1 MKKNVSRTFNELLD
15 TIFFKNLLEVTLLII
30 KSEIVKLLHIYT
42 SSYKGLSKESWML
55 ALVMLINRSGSM
67 VLPFLGVYMTAHLK
81 FSIENTGIVLSFFG
95 IGSVIG
101 SWLGG
106 FITDRI
112 GEYKVQYL
120 ILLLSV
126 PLFCLIPLFKTEA
139 GVALIILLQSIVSD
153 AFRPANSVAITKY
166 AKPENIT
173 RAFSLNRMAV
183 NLGFSI
189 GPALGG
195 ILSAISYDFL
205 FYSNALAALLAGLI
219 YIWFFY
225 KRNKLAKIKAKKVQE
240 VIEIKK
246 ENSPYS
252 DGKFLIYCFF
262 CMLFSIC
269 FFQLFSTLTIFYKDT
284 VHLSQQ
290 NIGYILGYSG
300 FLVVLLEMGLV
311 QIAEKYFTLART
323 MFLGTF
329 ICGLSY
335 AMLGFDHSIMT
346 LVISMSLLSAGEI
359 WALPFMSTITA
370 LRSGKNNKGAYMG
383 LNGIS
388 FSIAFIVTPYLG
400 TLIAEKFGFTTLW
413 IGTGILATMIAI
425 GFYFIV
431 PWMLKDKEA
440 QA

>member
-1 MKKNVSRTFNELLD
+1 
-15 TIFFKNLLEVTLLII
+15 
-30 KSEIVKLLHIYT
+30 
-42 SSYKGLSKESWML
+42 ML
-55 ALVMLINRSGSM
+55 ALVMLINRAGSM
-67 VLPFLGVYMTAHLK
+67 VLPFLGVYMTDHLK

-112 GEYKVQYL
+112 GEYRVQYL
-120 ILLLSV
+120 SLLLSV
-126 PLFCLIPLFKTEA
+126 PLFCMIPLFKTEI
-139 GVALIILLQSIVSD
+139 GVATIILLQSIVSD
-153 AFRPANSVAITKY
+153 SFRPANSVAITKY

-195 ILSAISYDFL
+195 ILSAISYEFL
-205 FYSNALAALLAGLI
+205 FLSNAFTALVAGIL
-219 YIWFFY
+219 YIVFFR
-225 KRNKLAKIKAKKVQE
+225 KRNILAKLKARKVQE
-240 VIEIKK
+240 AIEIKK
-246 ENSPYS
+246 ENSPYR
-252 DGKFLIYCFF
+252 DGKFLVYCFF

-284 VHLSQQ
+284 AHLSQQ
-290 NIGYILGYSG
+290 SIGYILGYSG

-311 QIAEKYFTLART
+311 QVAEKYFSLAVT
-323 MFLGTF
+323 MLLGTF
-329 ICGLSY
+329 ICGFAY
-335 AMLGFDHSIMT
+335 AMLGFDYSILT
-346 LVISMSLLSAGEI
+346 LVISMSLLCVGEI

-388 FSIAFIVTPYLG
+388 FSIAFIVTPTLG
-400 TLIAEKFGFTTLW
+400 TFIAERFGFTILW
-413 IGTGILATMIAI
+413 IGTGVLATIIAI
-425 GFYFIV
+425 AFYYIV
-431 PWMLKDKEA
+431 PWMIGDRKHAES
-440 QA
+440 

>member
-1 MKKNVSRTFNELLD
+1 MK
-15 TIFFKNLLEVTLLII
+15 LIH
-30 KSEIVKLLHIYT
+30 LYT
-42 SSYKGLSKESWML
+42 SSFKGLSKESWML

-67 VLPFLGVYMTAHLK
+67 VLPFLGVYMTAYLH

-106 FITDRI
+106 YITDKV
-112 GEYKVQYL
+112 GEYKVQY
-120 ILLLSV
+120 ISLLLSV
-126 PLFCLIPLFKTEA
+126 PLFCLIPVFKTEA

-153 AFRPANSVAITKY
+153 SFRPANSVAITKY

-195 ILSAISYDFL
+195 ILSAISYEFL
-205 FYSNALAALLAGLI
+205 FYSNALGALLAGLM
-219 YIWFFY
+219 YILFFY
-225 KRNKLAKIKAKKVQE
+225 KRNKLAKIKAKKVKE
-240 VIEIKK
+240 AVEIKK
-246 ENSPYS
+246 ENSPYR

-284 VHLSQQ
+284 AHLSQES
-290 NIGYILGYSG
+290 IGYILGYSG

-311 QIAEKYFTLART
+311 QIAEKYFSLART
-323 MFLGTF
+323 MFFGTF

-335 AMLGFDHSIMT
+335 ALLGFDYSIVT

-388 FSIAFIVTPYLG
+388 FSIAFIITPYLG
-400 TLIAEKFGFTTLW
+400 TLIAEKFGFSFLW
-413 IGTGILATMIAI
+413 IGTGILATLIAV
-425 GFYFIV
+425 GFYFVV
-431 PWMLKDKEA
+431 PWMLKEKEA
-440 QA
+440 

>member
-1 MKKNVSRTFNELLD
+1 MK
-15 TIFFKNLLEVTLLII
+15 LIY
-30 KSEIVKLLHIYT
+30 LYT
-42 SSYKGLSKESWML
+42 SSFKGLSKESWML
-55 ALVMLINRSGSM
+55 ALVMLINRAGSM
-67 VLPFLGVYMTAHLK
+67 VLPFLGVYMTNHLH

-106 FITDRI
+106 FITDKI
-112 GEYKVQYL
+112 GEYRVQSFS
-120 ILLLSV
+120 LLLSV
-126 PLFCLIPLFKTEA
+126 PLFCLIPVFKTEV
-139 GVALIILLQSIVSD
+139 GVAAIILIQSIVSD

-195 ILSAISYDFL
+195 ILSAISYEFL
-205 FYSNALAALLAGLI
+205 FFANALTALSAGI
-219 YIWFFY
+219 VYIVFFR
-225 KRNKLAKIKAKKVQE
+225 KRNKIARLKAKKIKE

-246 ENSPYS
+246 DRSPYR
-252 DGKFLIYCFF
+252 DGKFLLYCFF

-284 VHLSQQ
+284 AHLSQQ

-311 QIAEKYFTLART
+311 QVAEKYFSLAVT

-335 AMLGFDHSIMT
+335 AMLGFDHGMLT
-346 LVISMSLLSAGEI
+346 LVLSMSLLCVGEI
-359 WALPFMSTITA
+359 WALPFMVTITA

-388 FSIAFIVTPYLG
+388 FSIAFIITPYLG
-400 TLIAEKFGFTTLW
+400 TLIAEKLGFTTLW
-413 IGTGILATMIAI
+413 MGTGILATAIAI
-425 GFYFIV
+425 AFYFIV
-431 PWMLKDKEA
+431 PWMIGDRKHAE
-440 QA
+440 

>member
-1 MKKNVSRTFNELLD
+1 MK
-15 TIFFKNLLEVTLLII
+15 LIH
-30 KSEIVKLLHIYT
+30 LYT
-42 SSYKGLSKESWML
+42 SSFKGLSKESWML

-67 VLPFLGVYMTAHLK
+67 VLPFLGVYMTAYLH

-106 FITDRI
+106 YITDKV

-120 ILLLSV
+120 SLLLSV
-126 PLFCLIPLFKTEA
+126 PLFCLIPVFKTEA

-153 AFRPANSVAITKY
+153 SFRPANSVAITKY
-166 AKPENIT
+166 AKLENIT

-195 ILSAISYDFL
+195 ILSAISYEFL
-205 FYSNALAALLAGLI
+205 FYSNALGALLAGLM
-219 YIWFFY
+219 YILFFY
-225 KRNKLAKIKAKKVQE
+225 KRNKLAKIKAKKVKE
-240 VIEIKK
+240 AVEIKK
-246 ENSPYS
+246 ENSPYR

-284 VHLSQQ
+284 AHLSQES
-290 NIGYILGYSG
+290 IGYILGYSG

-311 QIAEKYFTLART
+311 QIAEKYFSLART

-335 AMLGFDHSIMT
+335 ALLGFDYSIVT

-388 FSIAFIVTPYLG
+388 FSIAFIITPYLG
-400 TLIAEKFGFTTLW
+400 TLIAEKFGFSFLW
-413 IGTGILATMIAI
+413 IGTGISATLIAV
-425 GFYFIV
+425 GFYFVV
-431 PWMLKDKEA
+431 PWMLKEKEA
-440 QA
+440 

>member
-1 MKKNVSRTFNELLD
+1 MK
-15 TIFFKNLLEVTLLII
+15 II
-30 KSEIVKLLHIYT
+30 HLYT
-42 SSYKGLSKESWML
+42 NSFKGLSRESWML
-55 ALVMLINRSGSM
+55 ALVMLINRAGSM
-67 VLPFLGVYMTAHLK
+67 VLPFLGVYMTDHLK

-106 FITDRI
+106 YITDKI
-112 GEYKVQYL
+112 GEYKVQYMS
-120 ILLLSV
+120 LLLSV
-126 PLFCLIPLFKTEA
+126 PLFCLIPVFKTEI
-139 GVALIILLQSIVSD
+139 GVATIILLQSIISD

-195 ILSAISYDFL
+195 ILSAISYEFL
-205 FYSNALAALLAGLI
+205 FFSNALAALLAGIL
-219 YIWFFY
+219 YIIFFR
-225 KRNKLAKIKAKKVQE
+225 KRNKIAKLKAKKVKE
-240 VIEIKK
+240 VVEIKK
-246 ENSPYS
+246 ENSPYR

-284 VHLSQQ
+284 AKLSQQ

-300 FLVVLLEMGLV
+300 FLIVLLEMGFV
-311 QIAEKYFTLART
+311 QIAEKHFNLAVT
-323 MFLGTF
+323 MLLGTF
-329 ICGLSY
+329 ICGFSY
-335 AMLGFDHSIMT
+335 AMMAFDYSIIT
-346 LVISMSLLSAGEI
+346 LVISMTLLCIGEI
-359 WALPFMSTITA
+359 WTLPFMSTITA

-388 FSIAFIVTPYLG
+388 FSVAFIVTPYLG
-400 TLIAEKFGFTTLW
+400 TLIAEKFGFNVLW
-413 IGTGILATMIAI
+413 IGTGILATIIAVA
-425 GFYFIV
+425 FYFIV
-431 PWMLKDKEA
+431 PWLIKDKKELEIEG
-440 QA
+440 

>member
-1 MKKNVSRTFNELLD
+1 MKL
-15 TIFFKNLLEVTLLII
+15 INL
-30 KSEIVKLLHIYT
+30 YT
-42 SSYKGLSKESWML
+42 NSFKGLSKESWML
-55 ALVMLINRSGSM
+55 ALVMLINRAGSM
-67 VLPFLGVYMTAHLK
+67 VLPFLGVYMTDHLK
-81 FSIENTGIVLSFFG
+81 FSIENTGVVLSFFG

-112 GEYKVQYL
+112 GEYRVQYL
-120 ILLLSV
+120 SLLLSV
-126 PLFCLIPLFKTEA
+126 PLFCMIPLFKTEI
-139 GVALIILLQSIVSD
+139 GVATIILLQSIVSD
-153 AFRPANSVAITKY
+153 SFRPANSVAITKY

-195 ILSAISYDFL
+195 ILSAISYEFL
-205 FYSNALAALLAGLI
+205 FFSNAFTALIAGIL
-219 YIWFFY
+219 YIVFFR
-225 KRNKLAKIKAKKVQE
+225 KRNILAKLKARKVQE
-240 VIEIKK
+240 AIEIKK
-246 ENSPYS
+246 ENSPYR

-284 VHLSQQ
+284 AHLSQQ
-290 NIGYILGYSG
+290 SIGYILGYSG

-311 QIAEKYFTLART
+311 QVAEKYFSLAVT
-323 MFLGTF
+323 MLLGTF
-329 ICGLSY
+329 ICGFAY
-335 AMLGFDHSIMT
+335 AMLGFDYSIVT
-346 LVISMSLLSAGEI
+346 LVVSMSLLCVGEI

-388 FSIAFIVTPYLG
+388 FSIAFIVTPTLG
-400 TLIAEKFGFTTLW
+400 TFIAERFGFTILW
-413 IGTGILATMIAI
+413 IGTGVLATIIAI
-425 GFYFIV
+425 AFYYIV
-431 PWMLKDKEA
+431 PWMIGDRKHAES
-440 QA
+440 

>member
-1 MKKNVSRTFNELLD
+1 MK
-15 TIFFKNLLEVTLLII
+15 LIY
-30 KSEIVKLLHIYT
+30 LYT
-42 SSYKGLSKESWML
+42 NSFKGLSKESWML
-55 ALVMLINRSGSM
+55 ALVMLINRAGSM
-67 VLPFLGVYMTAHLK
+67 VLPFLGVYMTDHLK

-112 GEYKVQYL
+112 GEYRVQYL
-120 ILLLSV
+120 SLLLSV
-126 PLFCLIPLFKTEA
+126 PLFCMIPLFKTEI
-139 GVALIILLQSIVSD
+139 GVATIILLQSIVSD
-153 AFRPANSVAITKY
+153 SFRPANSVAITKY

-173 RAFSLNRMAV
+173 RAFSLNRMAI

-195 ILSAISYDFL
+195 ILSAISYEFL
-205 FYSNALAALLAGLI
+205 FFSNAFTALVAGIL
-219 YIWFFY
+219 YIVFFR
-225 KRNKLAKIKAKKVQE
+225 KRNILAKLKARKVQE

-246 ENSPYS
+246 ENSPYR

-284 VHLSQQ
+284 AHLSQQ
-290 NIGYILGYSG
+290 SIGYILGYSG

-311 QIAEKYFTLART
+311 QVAEKYFSLAVT
-323 MFLGTF
+323 MLLGTF
-329 ICGLSY
+329 ICGFAY
-335 AMLGFDHSIMT
+335 AMLGFDYSILT
-346 LVISMSLLSAGEI
+346 LVISMSLLCVGEI

-388 FSIAFIVTPYLG
+388 FSIAFIVTPTLG
-400 TLIAEKFGFTTLW
+400 TSIAERFGFAMLW
-413 IGTGILATMIAI
+413 IGTGVLATIIAI
-425 GFYFIV
+425 AFYYIV
-431 PWMLKDKEA
+431 PWMIGDRKHAES
-440 QA
+440 

>member
-1 MKKNVSRTFNELLD
+1 MK
-15 TIFFKNLLEVTLLII
+15 LIY
-30 KSEIVKLLHIYT
+30 LYT
-42 SSYKGLSKESWML
+42 NSFKGLSKESWML
-55 ALVMLINRSGSM
+55 ALVMLINRAGSM
-67 VLPFLGVYMTAHLK
+67 VLPFLGVYMTNHLH

-106 FITDRI
+106 FITDKI
-112 GEYKVQYL
+112 GEYKVQSL
-120 ILLLSV
+120 SLLLSV
-126 PLFCLIPLFKTEA
+126 PLFCLIPLFKTEV
-139 GVALIILLQSIVSD
+139 GVAAIILVQSIVSD

-195 ILSAISYDFL
+195 ILSAISYEFL
-205 FYSNALAALLAGLI
+205 FFSNALAALSAGIL
-219 YIWFFY
+219 YIIFFK
-225 KRNKLAKIKAKKVQE
+225 KRNKLARIKARKVQE

-246 ENSPYS
+246 EHSPYR
-252 DGKFLIYCFF
+252 DGKFLLYCFF

-284 VHLSQQ
+284 ARLSQQ

-311 QIAEKYFTLART
+311 QVAEKYFSLAVT

-335 AMLGFDHSIMT
+335 AMLGFDHSMLT
-346 LVISMSLLSAGEI
+346 LVLSMSLLCVGEI

-400 TLIAEKFGFTTLW
+400 TLIAEKLGFTTLW
-413 IGTGILATMIAI
+413 IGTGILATMIAVA
-425 GFYFIV
+425 FYFIV
-431 PWMLKDKEA
+431 PWMIKERTENKESYENGL
-440 QA
+440 

>member
-1 MKKNVSRTFNELLD
+1 MK
-15 TIFFKNLLEVTLLII
+15 LIY
-30 KSEIVKLLHIYT
+30 LYT
-42 SSYKGLSKESWML
+42 NSFKGLSKESWML
-55 ALVMLINRSGSM
+55 ALVMLINRAGSM
-67 VLPFLGVYMTAHLK
+67 VLPFLGVYMTDHLK

-112 GEYKVQYL
+112 GEYRVQYL
-120 ILLLSV
+120 SLLLSV
-126 PLFCLIPLFKTEA
+126 PLFCMIPLFKTEI
-139 GVALIILLQSIVSD
+139 GVATIILLQSIVSD
-153 AFRPANSVAITKY
+153 SFRPANSVAITKY

-195 ILSAISYDFL
+195 ILSAISYEFL
-205 FYSNALAALLAGLI
+205 FFSNAFTALAAGIL
-219 YIWFFY
+219 YIVFFK
-225 KRNKLAKIKAKKVQE
+225 KRNILAKLKARKVQE
-240 VIEIKK
+240 AIEIKK
-246 ENSPYS
+246 ENSPYR
-252 DGKFLIYCFF
+252 DGKFLVYCFF

-284 VHLSQQ
+284 AHLSQQ
-290 NIGYILGYSG
+290 SIGYILGYSG

-311 QIAEKYFTLART
+311 QVAEKYFSLAVT

-329 ICGLSY
+329 ICGFAY
-335 AMLGFDHSIMT
+335 AMLGFDYSILT
-346 LVISMSLLSAGEI
+346 LVISMSLLCVGEI

-388 FSIAFIVTPYLG
+388 FSIAFIVTPTLG
-400 TLIAEKFGFTTLW
+400 TFIAERFGFTILW
-413 IGTGILATMIAI
+413 IGTGVLATIIAI
-425 GFYFIV
+425 AFYYIV
-431 PWMLKDKEA
+431 PWMIGDRKHAES
-440 QA
+440 